1 MQPGSPPSDAMRG
14 RRLSRALLAEGAT
27 DPSQP
32 LPHRIYRLA
41 PGAGA
46 WQELGEAPPQAVVYS
61 ATPGSGALWS
71 LPQGEGVGDYP
82 QDIMLIANYP

>member
-1 MQPGSPPSDAMRG
+1 MQPGSPPSDVARR
-14 RRLSRALLAEGAT
+14 RRLARGLLAEGAT

-32 LPHRIYRLA
+32 LPHRIYRLV
-41 PGAGA
+41 PGTSV

-71 LPQGEGVGDYP
+71 LPQSEGVGDYP
-82 QDIMLIANYP
+82 QDVMLITSYP